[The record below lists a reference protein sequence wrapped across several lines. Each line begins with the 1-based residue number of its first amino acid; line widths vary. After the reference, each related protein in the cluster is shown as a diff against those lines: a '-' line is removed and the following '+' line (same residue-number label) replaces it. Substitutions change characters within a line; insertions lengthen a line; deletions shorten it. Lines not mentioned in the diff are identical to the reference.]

1 MLTIFKMQWYF
12 ALYIHVPVSHN
23 VPVQPVSQLHW
34 NDPAKLLHEPWTHGD
49 WRHSLMSENSKLLV
63 QFITISGMQFTIFGE
78 TLSNQNV
85 NFFL

>member
-1 MLTIFKMQWYF
+1 MLTIFKMQWYY

-49 WRHSLMSENSKLLV
+49 WRHSLMSENSKCKQKHLLK
-63 QFITISGMQFTIFGE
+63 E
-78 TLSNQNV
+78 TCGY
-85 NFFL
+85 FFLQRAIISLF